1 MEQKGSIQKA
11 WLIGAAIIVL
21 IVAGDIAAR
30 RAGLGGEKWMLYAV
44 WSAFMVAVFISTTL
58 SPKHKLVTGMSH
70 TLTISLLFAISN
82 WVQFRTGTSV
92 DLGGDKGF
100 GIVFALIYVTGFIPA
115 LIAAGAGLLLSGRKN
130 SDLFRK

>member
-70 TLTISLLFAISN
+70 TLTISL
-82 WVQFRTGTSV
+82 
-92 DLGGDKGF
+92 
-100 GIVFALIYVTGFIPA
+100 YVTGYNSA
-115 LIAAGAGLLLSGRKN
+115 QGLLSTWVATRGLVSSLR
-130 SDLFRK
+130 